1 MTKDDISDVDGFG
14 KRPVVLLPR
23 RYKNDGRPLPTSKFG
38 FKLNTTPLTN
48 EFESIESPIA
58 GKKINFTGT
67 MSKDRKQMQ
76 AQARALGAIVV
87 DSTSGATNIVVTGE
101 DPSASKVSKAK
112 NATIYTEAE
121 YNALIGE

>member
-1 MTKDDISDVDGFG
+1 
-14 KRPVVLLPR
+14 
-23 RYKNDGRPLPTSKFG
+23 
-38 FKLNTTPLTN
+38 
-48 EFESIESPIA
+48 
-58 GKKINFTGT
+58 
-67 MSKDRKQMQ
+67 MQ

-121 YNALIGE
+121 YKLYCDDRLIHCPIDA